1 MCRKHEKAYSL
12 VNTTGLY
19 AFFVR
24 HIKDRRWN
32 MELLK
37 GLVEG
42 ISKLTNSIITKI
54 TKSDKWKLYL
64 YYQGQCIKRL
74 YVDDDFQPMEHFY
87 VVKVRGMKHLLGTNR
102 KVQIIVRYF
111 KYKLTDNDKKEVH
124 IETINFEGSDL
135 TV

>member
-1 MCRKHEKAYSL
+1 
-12 VNTTGLY
+12 
-19 AFFVR
+19 
-24 HIKDRRWN
+24 

-37 GLVEG
+37 GL
-42 ISKLTNSIITKI
+42 IKFTDSIITKI

-74 YVDDDFQPMEHFY
+74 YVDEDFQPMEHFY
-87 VVKVRGMKHLLGTNR
+87 VVKVRGMNHLLRTNR

>member
-1 MCRKHEKAYSL
+1 
-12 VNTTGLY
+12 
-19 AFFVR
+19 
-24 HIKDRRWN
+24 

-42 ISKLTNSIITKI
+42 ISKFTDSIITKI

-64 YYQGQCIKRL
+64 YYQGQVIDKR
-74 YVDDDFQPMEHFY
+74 YVDDDFKPMEHFY
-87 VVKVRGMKHLLGTNR
+87 VVKTRGKKHLFGTNK
-102 KVQIIVRYF
+102 KVQIIVMYY

>member
-1 MCRKHEKAYSL
+1 
-12 VNTTGLY
+12 
-19 AFFVR
+19 
-24 HIKDRRWN
+24 

-37 GLVEG
+37 GL
-42 ISKLTNSIITKI
+42 INNINRFTASAITKI

-64 YYQGQCIKRL
+64 YYQGQLIDKK

-87 VVKVRGMKHLLGTNR
+87 VVKTKRKKHLFGTNK
-102 KVQIIVRYF
+102 KVQIVVKYY
-111 KYKLTDNDKKEVH
+111 KYKLTNNDKKEVH